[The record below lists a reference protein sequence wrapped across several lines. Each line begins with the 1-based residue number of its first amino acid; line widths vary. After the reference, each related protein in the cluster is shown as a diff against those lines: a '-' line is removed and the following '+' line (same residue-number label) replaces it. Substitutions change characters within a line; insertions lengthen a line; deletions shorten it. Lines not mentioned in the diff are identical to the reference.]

1 MIMTSHRFAFVVV
14 AVFVSKAAIA
24 QEVAAGWEGDDR
36 RGYVFASPN
45 LSFDIGAAQALVLRS
60 AGSFLYY
67 DFPTDGGRV
76 EVTSPGVGAAV
87 GYRIRGHHAN
97 ATITAGYEVRQT
109 RRAQPGATTQTME
122 RGPTGAAEVFVS
134 AGPLTRISALASYGH
149 ANRYGWTRS
158 SVTRQLTNRRFA
170 KSRALGAGVDVTLAG
185 NRDIT
190 TQQVGGVVVWDWFR
204 VNASLQLRAGYSR
217 SLSSGV
223 VIDRH
228 PYVGVGVYHRF

>member
-1 MIMTSHRFAFVVV
+1 MTRHRFAFVIV
-14 AVFVSKAAIA
+14 ALFVCKAAGA

-45 LSFDIGAAQALVLRS
+45 LSFDLGAAHALVLRS
-60 AGSFLYY
+60 AAGFLYY
-67 DFPTDGGRV
+67 DFPADGGRV
-76 EVTSPGVGAAV
+76 EVTSPGVGGAV
-87 GYRIRGHHAN
+87 GYRIRGRHAS
-97 ATITAGYEVRQT
+97 ATVTAGYEVRQT
-109 RRAQPGATTQTME
+109 RRMQPDATTQTME
-122 RGPTGAAEVFVS
+122 RGLTGAAEVFLS
-134 AGPLTRISALASYGH
+134 AGPLTRISALGSYGQ

-158 SVTRQLTNRRFA
+158 SVTRQLTNRRFE

-217 SLSSGV
+217 SLQSGV
-223 VIDRH
+223 VVDRH
-228 PYVGVGVYHRF
+228 PYVGVGMYHRF